1 MNLRE
6 AIEEYANAVSSQDY
20 YDRANQRQ
28 GAGAIRESRHDLDV
42 LLAVA
47 EAAIAYAEYQASN
60 PGEDFASNDIRA
72 GEYFREQCKLWDA
85 FIAARA
91 KARDANQS

>member
-6 AIEEYANAVSSQDY
+6 AIEEYVNAVSSQDY
-20 YDRANQRQ
+20 YDRVNQRQ
-28 GAGAIRESRHDLDV
+28 VAETIRESRHDLDV

-72 GEYFREQCKLWDA
+72 GEYFREQCELWDA
-85 FIAARA
+85 FMAARD
-91 KARDANQS
+91 KVKEVES